1 MTSCG
6 ESPFRKAS
14 TCLRTLGG
22 CFRFASTAFHTK
34 SFAAILR
41 LVMAKRF
48 EQYCPVAHAMSLVGE
63 RWALLVVRELLKG
76 PRRYTDLAG
85 GLPGIGTN
93 VLATRL
99 RELEAAGVIA
109 RRRLPPPA
117 ASTVYELTDY
127 GAELEEVLHAMA
139 RWGARSLGLPRTH
152 DELDADWGV
161 NAFPALLYPERAR
174 EVTAR
179 YVVRI
184 GDEAFTVGLDDGCL
198 HVAAGAEGEPDADL
212 AMDFATVYELVT
224 GHRAAGDGIE
234 DGRLRVDG
242 DRDAAMRFFEMFSA
256 APRMAPVAGD
266 AAPLG
271 PRVVPLA
278 PA

>member
-1 MTSCG
+1 
-6 ESPFRKAS
+6 
-14 TCLRTLGG
+14 
-22 CFRFASTAFHTK
+22 
-34 SFAAILR
+34 
-41 LVMAKRF
+41 MAKRF

-99 RELEAAGVIA
+99 RELEAAGVVT

-117 ASTVYELTDY
+117 ASNVYELTAY
-127 GAELEEVLHAMA
+127 GAELEEVLHAVA
-139 RWGARSLGLPRTH
+139 RWGARSIGLPRPS
-152 DELDADWGV
+152 DELDPEWGL

-174 EVTAR
+174 EVTAL

-184 GDEAFTVGLDDGCL
+184 GEDAFTVRLDDGCL
-198 HVAAGAEGEPDADL
+198 HVADGAHGEPDADL
-212 AMDFATVYELVT
+212 AMDFPTFYELAT
-224 GHRAAGDGIE
+224 GALAAVDAIE

-242 DRDAAMRFFEMFSA
+242 DRDAAIGFFELFSA
-256 APRMAPVAGD
+256 APRLAPVAGD
-266 AAPLG
+266 GDRLGRRVAA
-271 PRVVPLA
+271 RV
-278 PA
+278 

>member
-14 TCLRTLGG
+14 TCLRTLGV

-34 SFAAILR
+34 SFRAILP

-48 EQYCPVAHAMSLVGE
+48 EQYCPIAHAMSLVGE

-109 RRRLPPPA
+109 RRKLPPPA
-117 ASTVYELTDY
+117 ASTVYELTGY
-127 GAELEEVLHAMA
+127 GAELEEVVHAMA
-139 RWGARSLGLPRTH
+139 RWGARSLGLAPT
-152 DELDADWGV
+152 DEELDPSWGSS
-161 NAFPALLYPERAR
+161 AFPALLSPERAR

-184 GDEAFTVGLDDGCL
+184 GDEAFTVALDDGCL
-198 HVAAGAEGEPDADL
+198 HVGAGTHGEPDADL
-212 AMDFATVYELVT
+212 AMDFATFYELAT
-224 GHRAAGDGIE
+224 GDLAGVDAIE
-234 DGRLRVDG
+234 HGRLRVDG
-242 DRDAAMRFFEMFSA
+242 DRDAAIRFFEMFSA

-266 AAPLG
+266 AGRLG
-271 PRVVPLA
+271 PRAVLA
-278 PA
+278 RA

>member
-1 MTSCG
+1 
-6 ESPFRKAS
+6 
-14 TCLRTLGG
+14 
-22 CFRFASTAFHTK
+22 
-34 SFAAILR
+34 
-41 LVMAKRF
+41 MAKRF

-99 RELEAAGVIA
+99 RELEAAGVIV
-109 RRRLPPPA
+109 RRKLPPPA

-127 GAELEEVLHAMA
+127 GAELEEVVHAMA
-139 RWGARSLGLPRTH
+139 RWGARSLGLPRPH
-152 DELDADWGV
+152 DELDPDWGL

-184 GDEAFTVGLDDGCL
+184 GDEAFTVELDAGCL
-198 HVAAGAEGEPDADL
+198 HVAPGAHGEPDADM
-212 AMDFATVYELVT
+212 AMEFEAFYAL
-224 GHRAAGDGIE
+224 AAGELAAADAID
-234 DGRLRVDG
+234 DGRLSVDG
-242 DRDAAMRFFEMFSA
+242 DADAAIRFFEMFSF
-256 APRMAPVAGD
+256 APRMAPVAAD
-266 AAPLG
+266 RDRLG
-271 PRVVPLA
+271 ARVVPA
-278 PA
+278 ARA

>member
-1 MTSCG
+1 
-6 ESPFRKAS
+6 
-14 TCLRTLGG
+14 
-22 CFRFASTAFHTK
+22 
-34 SFAAILR
+34 
-41 LVMAKRF
+41 MAKRF

-63 RWALLVVRELLKG
+63 RWALLVVRELMKG

-99 RELEAAGVIA
+99 RELEAAGVVT

-117 ASTVYELTDY
+117 ASAVYELTEY

-139 RWGARSLGLPRTH
+139 RWGARSLGLPGAG
-152 DELDADWGV
+152 DELDPDWGL
-161 NAFPALLYPERAR
+161 NAFRALLYPERAR
-174 EVTAR
+174 DVTAH

-184 GDEAFTVGLDDGCL
+184 GDDVFSVGLDAGCL
-198 HVAAGAEGEPDADL
+198 HIAEGARGEPDADM
-212 AMDFATVYELVT
+212 AMDFPTFYELAT
-224 GHRAAGDGIE
+224 GGLPAADAID

-242 DRDAAMRFFEMFSA
+242 DRDAAIRFFEMFSA

-266 AAPLG
+266 G
-271 PRVVPLA
+271 DRVGARVAPLA

>member
-1 MTSCG
+1 
-6 ESPFRKAS
+6 
-14 TCLRTLGG
+14 
-22 CFRFASTAFHTK
+22 
-34 SFAAILR
+34 
-41 LVMAKRF
+41 MAKRF

-99 RELEAAGVIA
+99 RELEAAGVIV
-109 RRRLPPPA
+109 RRKLPPPA

-127 GAELEEVLHAMA
+127 GAELEEVVHAMA
-139 RWGARSLGLPRTH
+139 RWGARSLGLPRPH
-152 DELDADWGV
+152 DELDPDWGL

-184 GDEAFTVGLDDGCL
+184 GDEAFTVALDDGCL
-198 HVAAGAEGEPDADL
+198 RVAAGAEAEPDAEL
-212 AMDFATVYELVT
+212 AMDFATFYELAT
-224 GHRAAGDGIE
+224 GDLAAVDAIE
-234 DGRLRVDG
+234 DERLRVEG
-242 DRDAAMRFFEMFSA
+242 DRDAAVRFFELFSA
-256 APRMAPVAGD
+256 APRLAPVAGD
-266 AAPLG
+266 AGRLG
-271 PRVVPLA
+271 PRAVLA
-278 PA
+278 RA

>member
-1 MTSCG
+1 
-6 ESPFRKAS
+6 
-14 TCLRTLGG
+14 
-22 CFRFASTAFHTK
+22 
-34 SFAAILR
+34 
-41 LVMAKRF
+41 MAKRF
-48 EQYCPVAHAMSLVGE
+48 EQYCPIAHAMSLVGE

-99 RELEAAGVIA
+99 RELEAAGVIG
-109 RRRLPPPA
+109 RRKLPPPA

-139 RWGARSLGLPRTH
+139 RWGARSLGLPRPD
-152 DELDADWGV
+152 DELDPDWGL

-184 GDEAFTVGLDDGCL
+184 GDEAYTVGLDDGCL
-198 HVAAGAEGEPDADL
+198 HAAPGAASEPDADL
-212 AMDFATVYELVT
+212 AMDFATFYELAT
-224 GHRAAGDGIE
+224 ANLAAADAIE
-234 DGRLRVDG
+234 DERLRVEG
-242 DRDAAMRFFEMFSA
+242 DRDAAIRFFELFSA
-256 APRMAPVAGD
+256 APRMAPVAAD
-266 AAPLG
+266 AGRLG
-271 PRVVPLA
+271 PRAVLA
-278 PA
+278 RA

>member
-1 MTSCG
+1 
-6 ESPFRKAS
+6 
-14 TCLRTLGG
+14 
-22 CFRFASTAFHTK
+22 
-34 SFAAILR
+34 
-41 LVMAKRF
+41 MAKRF
-48 EQYCPVAHAMSLVGE
+48 EQYCPIAHAMSLVGE

-76 PRRYTDLAG
+76 PRRYTDLAA

-99 RELEAAGVIA
+99 RELEAAGVVT

-127 GAELEEVLHAMA
+127 GAQLEEVLHAVA

-152 DELDADWGV
+152 DELDADWGL
-161 NAFPALLYPERAR
+161 NAFRALLYPERAR
-174 EVTAR
+174 DVSAV

-184 GDEAFTVGLDDGCL
+184 GDEAFTVGLEDGCL
-198 HVAAGAEGEPDADL
+198 HVALGAHGEPDADIAMHFETFYAL
-212 AMDFATVYELVT
+212 AGGDL
-224 GHRAAGDGIE
+224 AAADAID

-242 DRDAAMRFFEMFSA
+242 DRDAAIRFFEMFSF

-266 AAPLG
+266 GDRIAA
-271 PRVVPLA
+271 RIVPA
-278 PA
+278 TPA